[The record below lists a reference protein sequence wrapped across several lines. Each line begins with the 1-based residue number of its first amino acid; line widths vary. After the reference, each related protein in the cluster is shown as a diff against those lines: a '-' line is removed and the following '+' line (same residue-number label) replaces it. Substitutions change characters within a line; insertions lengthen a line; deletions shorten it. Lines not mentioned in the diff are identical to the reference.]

1 MIDLVNWMKQF
12 YVGLDMG
19 SKWIYGTILDEEKRV
34 VKEGKI
40 GCTISAVERFLL
52 AKPKESLNVVM
63 EACGIWEGLYDQLK
77 KRCKVVKVAN
87 VLKTKAIGYA
97 RKKTDKV
104 DSRTLAEL
112 LLADMIPEAYVPDM
126 EIRKMRKS
134 VRHRIGIVKVRTM
147 FKNQIHAILRS
158 RNIRPPLDVSDIFT
172 KKGIAWLRKLNIG
185 EIDSCIRMIDASNN
199 EVETAETLA
208 SDNPLKKEIELLK
221 TMPGVG
227 EVSATLIMSD
237 IADIRRFETPKK
249 LCAYA
254 GIVASVYQSG
264 DTERYGGITKHG
276 PSHLRHMLVECADI
290 AIRHDCRFRRFFQ
303 RIQKKKGWNVA
314 ITAVAHKMLYIMWY
328 MLTKN
333 QQYLGDISE

>member
-1 MIDLVNWMKQF
+1 
-12 YVGLDMG
+12 MG
-19 SKWIYGTILDEEKRV
+19 RKWIYGTIIDEQKRV
-34 VKEGKI
+34 VKEAKI
-40 GCTISAVERFLL
+40 ECTIGAVERFLL
-52 AKPKESLNVVM
+52 AKPKESLNVVL
-63 EACGIWEGLYDQLK
+63 EACGIWEGLYDHLHR
-77 KRCKVVKVAN
+77 RCNVVKVAN

-104 DSRTLAEL
+104 DSKTLAEL
-112 LLADMIPEAYVPDM
+112 LLADMIPESYVPDI
-126 EIRKMRKS
+126 EIRRMRKS

-147 FKNQIHAILRS
+147 FKNQIHAILRA
-158 RNIRPPLDVSDIFT
+158 RNIHPPLQVKDVFT
-172 KKGIAWLRKLNIG
+172 KRGIAWLKTLNIG
-185 EIDSCIRMIDASNN
+185 EIDSCIRMIDASNS
-199 EVETAETLA
+199 EVKIAERSS
-208 SDNPLKKEIELLK
+208 SDNPLRKEIELLK
-221 TMPGVG
+221 TMPGIG

-264 DTERYGGITKHG
+264 DKERYGGITKHG
-276 PSHLRHMLVECADI
+276 PSHLRHVLVECADV
-290 AIRHDCRFRRFFQ
+290 AIRCDDRFRRFFQ

-333 QQYLGDISE
+333 QQYIGDNSE

>member
-1 MIDLVNWMKQF
+1 MKQF

-19 SKWIYGTILDEEKRV
+19 RKWIYGTILDENKKV
-34 VKEGKI
+34 VREGKI
-40 GCTISAVERFLL
+40 DCTISAVEKFLN
-52 AKPKESLNVVM
+52 AMPKESLNVVL
-63 EACGIWEGLYDQLK
+63 EACGIWENLYDHLSE
-77 KRCKVVKVAN
+77 RCQDVKVAN

-104 DSRTLAEL
+104 DSKTLAEL

-134 VRHRIGIVKVRTM
+134 VRHRRGIVKVRTM
-147 FKNQIHAILRS
+147 FKNQIHAILRA
-158 RNIRPPLDVSDIFT
+158 RNIHPSLHVKDVFT
-172 KKGIAWLRKLNIG
+172 KTGIVWLKTLNID

-199 EVETAETLA
+199 EVKAAEE
-208 SDNPLKKEIELLK
+208 SSSNNPLRKEIELLK

-227 EVSATLIMSD
+227 DVSATLIMSD
-237 IADIRRFETPKK
+237 IADIKRFETPKK

-254 GIVASVYQSG
+254 GIVTSVYQSG

-276 PSHLRHMLVECADI
+276 PSHLRHVLVECADV
-290 AIRHDCRFRRFFQ
+290 AIRYDDRLRRFFQ

-333 QQYLGDISE
+333 QQYIGDNSK